1 MSTPCDAGL
10 PKAKVSTGNAQ
21 ADSILEQVRSLPTA
35 GDMAA
40 HFYRMHRIFDAKHRV
55 NAAVSD
61 GINRNAISTDELG
74 DRVDPHL
81 LDTEDDAT
89 EDEGGQRIAPSLQA
103 VARQSLYVATSNVIP
118 WWSKGGGLGLFS
130 SKPINAGDLLG
141 FYTGTWYREEDYAD
155 LPAAQRQRLD
165 EYAVT
170 VEPQLHRREGDDA
183 VPMVVSPPF
192 QVGAGRPDPA
202 VHPIAFANE
211 ASKTFSANAAY
222 TRVQLTADDITG
234 AIPADQAD
242 GEWLGLAVYACRDI
256 GQHREILVHYGDH
269 FPRSRHGYSAG
280 SPCDLPAS
288 TQPPTALG
296 PVPLRALAFIE
307 GSASDVE
314 GSSDESYQG

>member
-1 MSTPCDAGL
+1 MNTGRSKGKL
-10 PKAKVSTGNAQ
+10 STGNAQ
-21 ADSILEQVRSLPTA
+21 TDAIIENARSIPTV
-35 GDMAA
+35 GEMAA
-40 HFYRMHRIFDAKHRV
+40 HFLRMYRVFDAHHR
-55 NAAVSD
+55 ADLSISDD
-61 GINRNAISTDELG
+61 GIRNDVATQALG
-74 DRVDPHL
+74 DRADPHL
-81 LDTEDDAT
+81 LNTEDEAT
-89 EDEGGQRIAPSLQA
+89 EDESGERIAPSPQA
-103 VARQSLYVATSNVIP
+103 VARQGLFVATSKAIP
-118 WWSKGGGLGLFS
+118 WWSRGGGLGLFS
-130 SKPINAGDLLG
+130 SEPISAGDLLG
-141 FYTGTWYREEDYAD
+141 FYTGTWYREEDYAE
-155 LPAAQRQRLD
+155 LPSAQRQRLD

-170 VEPQLHRREGDDA
+170 VEPELRGSGDDDA

-211 ASKTFSANAAY
+211 ASNTFSANAAY
-222 TRVQLTADDITG
+222 TRVQLTADDIQG

-269 FPRSRHGYSAG
+269 FPRSLHGYEAG
-280 SPCDLPAS
+280 SPCDPPAS

-314 GSSDESYQG
+314 EDSDESYQG